1 MKTVLSRDRWIISD
15 YTCRRIKMIKTLQI
29 NNLLHHL
36 KGLRSSLK
44 RRMKRKKPHRSR
56 KRLIQIKRKIK
67 KHKKNR
73 LVMRKKLILRRISK
87 KIKNQTIMMLLASR
101 IHSITFSSN
110 QAVVDL

>member
-1 MKTVLSRDRWIISD
+1 MKTIR
-15 YTCRRIKMIKTLQI
+15 TLQI

-36 KGLRSSLK
+36 KGSRSSLK

-73 LVMRKKLILRRISK
+73 LVMRKKQILKKKSK
-87 KIKNQTIMMLLASR
+87 KKKNQAITMLLASR
-101 IHSITFSSN
+101 IHSITSSSS
-110 QAVVDL
+110 QVAVDL